1 MKMILSLEI
10 KGMKMRMWRK
20 RNKTR
25 MLLCVTMKTRL
36 HRYWGGNLLL
46 VYNAKR
52 LLMSSRWEN
61 DNCGTSYKLLKCL
74 KTLPTR

>member
-36 HRYWGGNLLL
+36 HRYWGG
-46 VYNAKR
+46 K
-52 LLMSSRWEN
+52 SIIGIQ
-61 DNCGTSYKLLKCL
+61 CKTSAYEQQMGK
-74 KTLPTR
+74 